1 MLVINLQGIIIVF
14 LLFIIIVLIIF
25 LILLIKNIKALRFDV
40 QKLNNRKT
48 NELLKI
54 KYPSIEIE
62 KLIIEINK
70 SIILRKETEEKYR
83 CMDLELRQAIANIS
97 HDLRTPLTSIIGYVQ
112 LLKDESIDK
121 DVKEEYLNIIEK
133 RSIVLKNLI
142 SSFYDLS
149 RLQANEYDLDIEKVN
164 LNNILC
170 EIIAAFYEEISS
182 KGIEPSID
190 IDENSYKVYGDK
202 KAINRIFTN
211 LINNILKYAKDCVS
225 ISLKKENDYII
236 TKFSNRTD
244 EIEEIDV
251 DRIFERFFTVDRMR
265 TGQNTGLG
273 LAITKILVEKQGHE
287 IWAEKDEDLSI
298 ISIIIKWKI
307 V

>member
-14 LLFIIIVLIIF
+14 LLFIVIILIIF
-25 LILLIKNIKALRFDV
+25 LILLIRNIKALRFDV

>member
-14 LLFIIIVLIIF
+14 LLFIIIILIIF
-25 LILLIKNIKALRFDV
+25 LILLIRNIKALRFDV
-40 QKLNNRKT
+40 EKLNNRKT

-298 ISIIIKWKI
+298 LSIIIKWKI

>member
-1 MLVINLQGIIIVF
+1 MFFLLVIIL
-14 LLFIIIVLIIF
+14 VLII
-25 LILLIKNIKALRFDV
+25 ILTLLVKNIKALRFDV
-40 QKLNNRKT
+40 KKLNNRNT
-48 NELLKI
+48 NELLKV
-54 KYPSIEIE
+54 KYPSLELE
-62 KLIIEINK
+62 KLIVEINK
-70 SIILRKETEEKYR
+70 NIILRKETEEKYR

-112 LLKDESIDK
+112 LLKDDNVDK
-121 DVKEEYLNIIEK
+121 QLKEEYLNIIEK

-182 KGIEPSID
+182 KGIEPNIN
-190 IDENSYKVYGDK
+190 IDENLCKVYGDV

-211 LINNILKYAKDCVS
+211 LIQNILKYAKDSVS
-225 ISLKKENDYII
+225 ISLEKEGDYII
-236 TKFSNRTD
+236 TKFSNSTS

-273 LAITKILVEKQGHE
+273 LAITKILVEKQGHK
-287 IWAEKDEDLSI
+287 IWAEKDEKLGVL
-298 ISIIIKWKI
+298 SIIIKWKI
-307 V
+307 I

>member
-14 LLFIIIVLIIF
+14 LLFIIIILIIF
-25 LILLIKNIKALRFDV
+25 LILLIRNIKALRFDV
-40 QKLNNRKT
+40 EKLNNRKT

>member
-1 MLVINLQGIIIVF
+1 M
-14 LLFIIIVLIIF
+14 
-25 LILLIKNIKALRFDV
+25 LLIRNIKALRFDV

-121 DVKEEYLNIIEK
+121 DIKEEYLNIIEK

-287 IWAEKDEDLSI
+287 IWAEKDENLSVL
-298 ISIIIKWKI
+298 SIIIKWKI

>member
-1 MLVINLQGIIIVF
+1 MQGIIIVF
-14 LLFIIIVLIIF
+14 LLFIIIILIIF
-25 LILLIKNIKALRFDV
+25 LILLIRNIKALRFDV
-40 QKLNNRKT
+40 EKLNNRKT

>member
-14 LLFIIIVLIIF
+14 LLFIIIILIIF
-25 LILLIKNIKALRFDV
+25 LILLIRNIKALRFDV
-40 QKLNNRKT
+40 EKLNNRKT

-287 IWAEKDEDLSI
+287 IWAEKDEDLNI

>member
-25 LILLIKNIKALRFDV
+25 LILLIRNIKALRFDV
-40 QKLNNRKT
+40 EKLNNRKT

>member
-14 LLFIIIVLIIF
+14 LLFIIIILIIF
-25 LILLIKNIKALRFDV
+25 LILLIRNIKALRFDV